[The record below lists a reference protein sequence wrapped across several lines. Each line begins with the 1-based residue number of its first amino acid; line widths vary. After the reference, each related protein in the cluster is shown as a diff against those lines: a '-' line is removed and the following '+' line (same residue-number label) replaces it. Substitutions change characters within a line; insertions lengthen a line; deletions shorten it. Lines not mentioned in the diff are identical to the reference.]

1 MRFFVS
7 QSRVPMFQQQACQSE
22 RFWASLIAALFLLA
36 LSQTVVLSAT
46 GLPINEV
53 NMASDHQTYDT
64 QKHQSFLIGHVN
76 VSYKNYRIKSLEATI
91 DLDEQGNPALANFY
105 NEPHGKRIDPI
116 TKKEDTLDGKII
128 RVHLLENVLSAE
140 GDTTSYVTT
149 VAANPITVKAD
160 KQRFDNNAKMV
171 TANGNVIVH
180 QLETTTYSPTATL
193 WMDPITGKAKKA
205 VFEGGA
211 RIEKR
216 GSEVRGQKITVMM
229 ESGNMIAEQNV
240 RSFVKQ
246 QKTTTAGPSEK
257 PTTTPARPMTIFSD
271 YQQYDKLSDTVLSS
285 GNVRIFYDDYKTD
298 GPKATFKLKNGQVDR
313 VILTGRSTIV
323 TSDRKITADVITIT
337 TNPKHF
343 DAVGN
348 VKTKIMTKQDPTKSD
363 PKQTPGAN
371 TKVSSGSGAIN
382 TKAAVKSKSAPP
394 DDQLY

>member
-1 MRFFVS
+1 MRFFDS
-7 QSRVPMFQQQACQSE
+7 QTRD
-22 RFWASLIAALFLLA
+22 RFGSLFSGLVLLA
-36 LSQTVVLSAT
+36 MLAPQPAAVGAT

-76 VSYKNYRIKSLEATI
+76 VAYKNYRIKSLEATI
-91 DLDEQGNPALANFY
+91 DLDEQGNPSLANFY

-128 RVHLLENVLSAE
+128 RVHLLENALSAE
-140 GDTTSYVTT
+140 GDTRSYVTT

-160 KQRFDNNAKMV
+160 RQRFDNNAKMV

-246 QKTTTAGPSEK
+246 QKTTSATPSSSSAEK
-257 PTTTPARPMTIFSD
+257 ASATPQRPMTIFSD

-348 VKTKIMTKQDPTKSD
+348 VKTKIMTKQDPTKTE
-363 PKQTPGAN
+363 PKATSGGN
-371 TKVSSGSGAIN
+371 TKVSAGSSTVN
-382 TKAAVKSKSAPP
+382 TKPGAKSKSAPP